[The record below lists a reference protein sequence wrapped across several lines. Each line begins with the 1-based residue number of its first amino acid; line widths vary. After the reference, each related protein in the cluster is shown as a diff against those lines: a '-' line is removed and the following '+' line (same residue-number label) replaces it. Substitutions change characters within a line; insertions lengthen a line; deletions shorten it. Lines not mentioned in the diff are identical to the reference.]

1 MIGLFLARTYR
12 STHETCN
19 FCYVGLDHVGRVWND
34 RWRSVRC
41 WLRSHQ
47 SRGMDQ
53 IKMKQTI
60 LAVAVISALGLSA
73 CSTTKTADVGTKQP
87 VNPGV
92 QQAISEQRLVN
103 DFKRQGVRVIYS
115 TFGSLE
121 AIEAT
126 GYAPVWGNSENAA
139 REAFRVAELEA
150 KKALN
155 DFINSENIRS
165 STSVKMVSRNIERAR
180 DNKTNN
186 IATNR
191 DNVAAAAS
199 DEEVFEEDRQTGSSQ
214 NTAVR
219 NDALNIASRVSTEIS
234 VRSQGI
240 LSGLRLVEGEVIND
254 GRNVRVVYRWDLK
267 HQDARKQI
275 RQLMMQ

>member
-1 MIGLFLARTYR
+1 
-12 STHETCN
+12 
-19 FCYVGLDHVGRVWND
+19 
-34 RWRSVRC
+34 
-41 WLRSHQ
+41 
-47 SRGMDQ
+47 
-53 IKMKQTI
+53 
-60 LAVAVISALGLSA
+60 
-73 CSTTKTADVGTKQP
+73 
-87 VNPGV
+87 
-92 QQAISEQRLVN
+92 
-103 DFKRQGVRVIYS
+103 
-115 TFGSLE
+115 
-121 AIEAT
+121 
-126 GYAPVWGNSENAA
+126 VWGNSENAA

-155 DFINSENIRS
+155 DFINSETIRS
-165 STSVKMVSRNIERAR
+165 TTSVKMVSRNIERAR

-234 VRSQGI
+234 TRSQGI
-240 LSGLRLVEGEVIND
+240 LSGLRMVEGEVIND